1 MFEPKSLCTFKLYV
15 FVCTIGEFTSI
26 CSAICVYDW
35 PLIIAKLQFIS
46 NCFVCWHLLRSIGFP
61 IGLFAR
67 VHYLALFKKKDKP
80 KFHEKDQK
88 KNLLWPKKK
97 SGYESIL
104 IVDAPVDWLLFNRWK
119 IMLLYKWLISR
130 CVSLVF
136 REWCFKSSLD
146 VVEKCVPNKID
157 ITTLPPLAPRPLKK
171 KKTVPTELVWNNVL
185 YLRPLNVNNHLLV
198 HCFAWCWVVYS
209 SMKQIHSL
217 DTLLIINDCA

>member
-1 MFEPKSLCTFKLYV
+1 MQVNFKIPAKFINMIKKKLFELKSLCAFKLYV

-26 CSAICVYDW
+26 FSAICVYDW

-67 VHYLALFKKKDKP
+67 VHYLALLKKRKNLSFMRKTKKK
-80 KFHEKDQK
+80 FA
-88 KNLLWPKKK
+88 LTPKK
-97 SGYESIL
+97 SCYESIL

-119 IMLLYKWLISR
+119 IMLLYKWSISR

-146 VVEKCVPNKID
+146 VVEKMRSK
-157 ITTLPPLAPRPLKK
+157 
-171 KKTVPTELVWNNVL
+171 
-185 YLRPLNVNNHLLV
+185 
-198 HCFAWCWVVYS
+198 
-209 SMKQIHSL
+209 
-217 DTLLIINDCA
+217 